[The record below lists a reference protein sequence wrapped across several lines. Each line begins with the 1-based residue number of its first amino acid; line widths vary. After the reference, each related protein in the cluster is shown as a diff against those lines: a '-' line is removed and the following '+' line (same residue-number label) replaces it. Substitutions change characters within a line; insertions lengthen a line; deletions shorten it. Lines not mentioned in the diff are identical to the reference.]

1 MSYRWNLSFRY
12 LAIIYDVISNVKID
26 VNEEKLVIKS
36 VAMNEIVI
44 KSVDSVDKSPG
55 DPK

>member
-1 MSYRWNLSFRY
+1 M
-12 LAIIYDVISNVKID
+12 ISNVKID